1 MPNHESDGRQ
11 AAEPE
16 ALPLRLDEVR
26 DGLTTKRIG
35 TEFHYFSELDSTNI
49 FARRLAEQGRPAG
62 EIVIAEEQ
70 TQGRGRLGRSWISPP
85 YVNLYL
91 SIVLRPELP
100 PAHAPQIT
108 LMAAVALAETV
119 ASFVSFPALIKWPND
134 ILVNGKKV
142 AGILTEA
149 SSTSERIDFVILGM
163 GINLNF
169 PEAWMP
175 EAIRQRATSLLIA
188 TQNIIRREVFLRRLI
203 QGLDRCYGILEDS
216 GFGAIAPRWEAR
228 FGLRDRRVRVDM
240 IDGPIFGKAI
250 GIDRDGAL
258 IVETDNGKFQRVI
271 AGDVIPMEDK

>member
-1 MPNHESDGRQ
+1 MPIHEPGHSQ
-11 AAEPE
+11 AAQPEP
-16 ALPLRLDEVR
+16 LQLDDVR
-26 DGLTTKRIG
+26 DGLTAKRIG
-35 TEFHYFSELDSTNI
+35 TEFYYFLELDSTNS
-49 FARRLAEQGRPAG
+49 FARRLAEQATPAG
-62 EIVIAEEQ
+62 TIVIAEEQ
-70 TQGRGRLGRSWISPP
+70 TQGRGRSGRSWVSPP

-108 LMAAVALAETV
+108 LMAAVALADTV
-119 ASFVSFPALIKWPND
+119 ASFMSLPALIKWPND
-134 ILVNGKKV
+134 ILVKGKKL

-149 SSTSERIDFVILGM
+149 SSTSERIDFVILGI
-163 GINLNF
+163 GVNLNF
-169 PEAWMP
+169 PEELMP

-188 TQNIIRREVFLRRLI
+188 TQHNIRREVFLRRLI
-203 QGLDRCYGILEDS
+203 QDLDRCYGILEES
-216 GFGAIAPRWEAR
+216 GFGAIMPRWEAR

-240 IDGPIFGKAI
+240 IDGAIFGKAR